1 MEKIV
6 IGFGELLWDMLPAGK
21 QIGGAPGNFAF
32 HAAQCGMNS
41 CLMSAVGADKLGDEL
56 LHTADLRGLR
66 YMISKTDKPTGTVD
80 VRLDDNGIPQYEIHE
95 NVAWDF
101 IPFTPEEE
109 RLVKRAEAF
118 CFGTLAQRNDESR
131 ATLLHLLELMKPT
144 ALKIFDINLRQHF
157 YDEEIIRESLSRC
170 NVLKLNEDEIKIIGG
185 ILGDGETNVQ
195 RLCEQLLEDY
205 ALRVLILTCGAKGS
219 YVMSDVEKSY
229 LKTPQV
235 NVVDTVG
242 AGDAFTAAF
251 CSAYMF
257 GKSLQ
262 EAHRL
267 AVEISAYVC
276 TQHGAMPVLP
286 DELKNSFK

>member
-41 CLMSAVGADKLGDEL
+41 CLMSAVGVDDLGDEL
-56 LHTADLRGLR
+56 LHLADLRGLH
-66 YMISKTDKPTGTVD
+66 YIVSKTDKPTGTVD
-80 VRLDDNGIPQYEIHE
+80 VRLDDNGIPQYVIHE
-95 NVAWDF
+95 NVAWDY
-101 IPFTPEEE
+101 ISFTPEEE
-109 RLVKRAEAF
+109 KLVKRAEAF
-118 CFGTLAQRNDESR
+118 CFGTLAQRNNESR
-131 ATLLHLLELMKPT
+131 ATLLHLLQLMKPT

-170 NVLKLNEDEIKIIGG
+170 NVLKLNEDEIKIIGY
-185 ILGDGETNVQ
+185 ILGHGETNAQ

-205 ALRVLILTCGAKGS
+205 ALRFLIFTCGAKGS
-219 YVMSDVEKSY
+219 YVMSHAENSY

-235 NVVDTVG
+235 KVADTVG

-251 CSAYMF
+251 CAAYMF

-286 DELKNSFK
+286 DELKNGFK

>member
-6 IGFGELLWDMLPAGK
+6 IGFGELLWDILPAGK

-32 HAAQCGMNS
+32 HATQCGMNS
-41 CLMSAVGADKLGDEL
+41 CLMSAVGADDLGDEL
-56 LHTADLRGLR
+56 LHAADLRGLR
-66 YMISKTDKPTGTVD
+66 YMVSRTDKPTGTVD
-80 VRLDDNGIPQYEIHE
+80 VKLDDNGIPQYVIHE

-101 IPFTPEEE
+101 IPFTSEEE
-109 RLVKRAEAF
+109 KLVKKAEAF

-170 NVLKLNEDEIKIIGG
+170 NVLKLNEDEIIIIGRM
-185 ILGDGETNVQ
+185 LGDGEMNAQ

-205 ALRVLILTCGAKGS
+205 ALRFLILTCGAKGS
-219 YVMSDVEKSY
+219 YVMSAAEKSY

-235 NVVDTVG
+235 KVIDTVG
-242 AGDAFTAAF
+242 AGDAFTAGF
-251 CSAYMF
+251 CAAYMF